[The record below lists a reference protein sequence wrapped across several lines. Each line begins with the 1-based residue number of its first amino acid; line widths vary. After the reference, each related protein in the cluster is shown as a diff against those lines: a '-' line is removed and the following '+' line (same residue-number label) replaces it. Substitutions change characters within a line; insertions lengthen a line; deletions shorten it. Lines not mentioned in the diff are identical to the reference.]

1 MAGSASPRRSG
12 RSLMGMIFPILVGVV
27 LVVYF
32 GQELLGLDPEPNDM
46 TPMERIT
53 SGNLIDE
60 VREVLPLLSFYL
72 ALNIATVYVVL
83 RFGLRPLRRM
93 SEQAA
98 LIGPASLEAR
108 LNLKATPAEIAPLVE
123 AFNGA
128 LDRLESGW
136 RAQRD
141 FSANA
146 AHELRT
152 PLAALRAQVE
162 NRLEPEDREDAV
174 REFDRLSRLIAQLLM
189 LAETEHGQARAVESF
204 DLVAVARRTA
214 SDLAP
219 AIVSGGRQLEFG
231 SVVEAWP
238 ARGHPL
244 MVDVALRN
252 LLENAIRHTPDGACI
267 TVTVGGAGTVTVSD
281 DGPGVPTAFVDRL
294 FDRFSKAD
302 STSGGA
308 GLGLSIVARVM
319 ALHEGQARLIRTA
332 RGACFELDFADA
344 AEPAEAEVHAAEAR
358 SGLGGLGSRWKSA
371 AVTAW
376 RKTGAAKVAA

>member
-1 MAGSASPRRSG
+1 
-12 RSLMGMIFPILVGVV
+12 MGMIFPILVTVT
-27 LVVYF
+27 LFVYF
-32 GQELLGLDPEPNDM
+32 AQEVLGLDPDPDDM
-46 TPMERIT
+46 TPIERIT
-53 SGNLIDE
+53 TGYILAE
-60 VREVLPLLSFYL
+60 AREVLPMLGFYL
-72 ALNIATVYVVL
+72 ALISVVVFAVL
-83 RFGLRPLRRM
+83 HFGLKPLRRM

-98 LIGPASLEAR
+98 QIGPATLEDR
-108 LNLKATPAEIAPLVE
+108 LDLKVTPAEIAPLVE

-231 SVVEAWP
+231 SVVETWP

-244 MVDVALRN
+244 MVEVALRN
-252 LLENAIRHTPDGACI
+252 LLENAIRHTPDGAAI
-267 TVTVGGAGTVTVSD
+267 TVTVGGAGTVVVAD
-281 DGPGVPTAFVDRL
+281 DGPGVPAPFVDRL

-319 ALHEGQARLIRTA
+319 ALHDGRARLIRTA
-332 RGACFELDFADA
+332 RGACFELDFSSAGDR
-344 AEPAEAEVHAAEAR
+344 PEAEVRPAETRAD
-358 SGLGGLGSRWKSA
+358 LGSRWRSFSA
-371 AVTAW
+371 KAW
-376 RKTGAAKVAA
+376 RKTGPAKVAA